1 MNITLSAEEK
11 AIAKARLYAKK
22 HQTSLNQLVRDYI
35 TGLANDLDVNAS
47 ADEFVDNALEN
58 AGKSTDNYRFNRDST
73 YIR

>member
-11 AIAKARLYAKK
+11 AIAKARAYAKK

-47 ADEFVDNALEN
+47 ADEFADNALEN
-58 AGKSTDNYRFNRDST
+58 AGKSADNYRFNRDST